1 MGPNGYRAP
10 LRGQSR
16 RRGLGGFA
24 QVCRRAFVIIVTGT
38 LVRAA
43 RAAEPDENLA
53 AALEA
58 ARALE
63 RWGSARGWLGPDP
76 YDALN
81 ARWLPR
87 ITRRSPLALRVVT
100 QAVKRSPLNLRPI
113 LGIPDG
119 LSAATLAHV
128 ISAYARNGF
137 LDAGEARAKLLPCLE
152 RLIAL
157 RCSAFPEPCWG
168 YHFDVQTRVFFY
180 PRTTPN
186 TIATAFAGHAF
197 LDAHERTGDT
207 HWLDVARGVADFF
220 LAHVPS
226 TETSE
231 GIFFGYLVGDRTP
244 IHNANMLVCS
254 LMARLAH
261 RTESLELADL
271 ASAGVAYTIDHQRPD
286 GSWPYGERP
295 HLAWIDNFHTGYVLE
310 ALLNCR
316 TAGITNRNLDA
327 ALERGLSFYRGELF
341 REDGA
346 PKYYPSSLYPIDVQ
360 CAAQGIQ
367 TFAIASRMDA
377 SYAEWARRVAG
388 YALGHMRRD
397 DGSFIF
403 QRRRMWNNRT
413 PHMRWCE
420 APMLH
425 ALSHLVG
432 LQGDKR
438 APLVTEST
446 RARADAFQP

>member
-24 QVCRRAFVIIVTGT
+24 QVCRRAFVVIVTGT

-43 RAAEPDENLA
+43 RAAEPDANLA

-137 LDAGEARAKLLPCLE
+137 LDAHEAHTKLRRCIDSLA
-152 RLIAL
+152 AL
-157 RCSAFPEPCWG
+157 RCTAFPEPCWG

-180 PRTTPN
+180 PRTSPN
-186 TIATAFAGHAF
+186 TIATAFAGLGL
-197 LDAHERTGDT
+197 LDAYEFAGDERA
-207 HWLDVARGVADFF
+207 LALARGAADFF
-220 LAHVPS
+220 VRHVPQ
-226 TETSE
+226 TESGT
-231 GIFFGYLVGDRTP
+231 GAYFGYLPGDTTP
-244 IHNANMLVCS
+244 IHNANMLVCA
-254 LMARLAH
+254 LLARLAAIFDD
-261 RTESLELADL
+261 EDL
-271 ASAGVAYTIDHQRPD
+271 AVRSRAGTAWTVAASGPTAR
-286 GSWPYGERP
+286 G
-295 HLAWIDNFHTGYVLE
+295 
-310 ALLNCR
+310 R
-316 TAGITNRNLDA
+316 TASNRTSTGSTA
-327 ALERGLSFYRGELF
+327 STPATCS
-341 REDGA
+341 
-346 PKYYPSSLYPIDVQ
+346 
-360 CAAQGIQ
+360 
-367 TFAIASRMDA
+367 IACSTP
-377 SYAEWARRVAG
+377 
-388 YALGHMRRD
+388 LRRD
-397 DGSFIF
+397 
-403 QRRRMWNNRT
+403 
-413 PHMRWCE
+413 
-420 APMLH
+420 
-425 ALSHLVG
+425 
-432 LQGDKR
+432 
-438 APLVTEST
+438 
-446 RARADAFQP
+446 

>member
-43 RAAEPDENLA
+43 RAAEPDANLA

-137 LDAGEARAKLLPCLE
+137 LDAGEAHAKLLRCLE
-152 RLIAL
+152 SLIAL

-180 PRTTPN
+180 PRTSPN
-186 TIATAFAGHAF
+186 TIATAFVGLGL
-197 LDAHERTGDT
+197 LDAYELAG
-207 HWLDVARGVADFF
+207 VEEARNLAIGAGEFF
-220 LAHVPS
+220 LRHTLQTKAEP
-226 TETSE
+226 
-231 GIFFGYLVGDRTP
+231 GAYFGYLPGDATP
-244 IHNANMLVCS
+244 IHNANMLVAAV
-254 LMARLAH
+254 LARLARLTG
-261 RTESLELADL
+261 RTDFDDCARAALD
-271 ASAGVAYTIDHQRPD
+271 YTVSRQRSD
-286 GSWPYGERP
+286 GSWLYGERADL
-295 HLAWIDNFHTGYVLE
+295 HWIDGFHTGYVLDCMLACVDAGAGGETARGAWRRGLRYYAE
-310 ALLNCR
+310 AL
-316 TAGITNRNLDA
+316 I
-327 ALERGLSFYRGELF
+327 ES
-341 REDGA
+341 DGTPRYTPA
-346 PKYYPSSLYPIDVQ
+346 SRYPIDGQ
-360 CAAQGIQ
+360 CVAQALQTLSSAA
-367 TFAIASRMDA
+367 THEAD
-377 SYAEWARRVAG
+377 VAVLRWNVLSF
-388 YALGHMRRD
+388 ALGRLARG
-397 DGSFIF
+397 DGSFFF
-403 QRRRMWNNRT
+403 QRKRWST
-413 PHMRWCE
+413 SKIPHVRWVQ
-420 APMLH
+420 APMLA
-425 ALSHLVG
+425 ALTG
-432 LQGDKR
+432 LLGTSGQRHVAAG
-438 APLVTEST
+438 E
-446 RARADAFQP
+446 